1 MKKRIAIIGIIA
13 IILICVFFIISKSFA
28 LDNNVK
34 DIKYYN
40 NLIENQKVATILLN
54 EKTVSRNTTKK
65 EIMEYDSKIKA
76 AKDSNNRIL
85 EDTDLIKTGDYITVN
100 NEEYIVVLYGDVNKD
115 GSICDIEDIMI
126 VKNSYS
132 GNETVDS
139 IERLAANLVNDDV
152 LDTQDIARMIKIYLG
167 ILGDNLTT
175 KIPENY
181 LDFETGEDKEPGK
194 DEEKPGEDEEKPEEK
209 PEPQEDTPVAKHGQ
223 LRVNGTDIVDK
234 NGEKFQL
241 KGVSTHGLQWFPQY
255 VNQDAFTYMRD
266 EWGIN
271 AIRLAMY
278 SDPNVGYTQSLHEIV
293 NNGVE
298 YAKNAGIYVI
308 IDWHILSDGNP
319 NTNKSS
325 AIEFFKEMASK
336 YKDYDNV
343 IYEICNEPN
352 GDVQWERDIKP
363 YAQDVIKEIRNIDTD
378 AIIVVGTPTWS
389 QDVDIVAKSP
399 ITGYDNIMY
408 TLHFYAATHKEYLR
422 QKAST
427 ALTSSLPIFVTEFG
441 ICDASGNGALDI
453 NEANT
458 WIDFLNQNN
467 ISWMCW
473 NLSNKDES
481 SSILRN
487 TNKVTGWTN
496 EELSDEG
503 KWLLEALKR

>member
-1 MKKRIAIIGIIA
+1 MKKRIAIIGVVIV
-13 IILICVFFIISKSFA
+13 LICVLFIINK
-28 LDNNVK
+28 L
-34 DIKYYN
+34 
-40 NLIENQKVATILLN
+40 NL
-54 EKTVSRNTTKK
+54 
-65 EIMEYDSKIKA
+65 
-76 AKDSNNRIL
+76 
-85 EDTDLIKTGDYITVN
+85 KTG
-100 NEEYIVVLYGDVNKD
+100 G
-115 GSICDIEDIMI
+115 
-126 VKNSYS
+126 
-132 GNETVDS
+132 
-139 IERLAANLVNDDV
+139 
-152 LDTQDIARMIKIYLG
+152 
-167 ILGDNLTT
+167 
-175 KIPENY
+175 
-181 LDFETGEDKEPGK
+181 DKEP
-194 DEEKPGEDEEKPEEK
+194 EQHNEQLIEDEEKPEEK

-223 LRVNGTDIVDK
+223 LKVNGTNIVDK
-234 NGEKFQL
+234 NGENFQL
-241 KGVSTHGLQWFPQY
+241 KGVSTHGLQWYPQY
-255 VNQDAFTYMRD
+255 VNQESFIYMRD

-325 AIEFFKEMASK
+325 AIAFFKEMASK

-389 QDVDIVAKSP
+389 QDVDIVARSP

-422 QKAST
+422 QKANT
-427 ALTSSLPIFVTEFG
+427 ALISNLPIFVTEFG
-441 ICDASGNGALDI
+441 ICDASGNGAIDI
-453 NEANT
+453 DEANI
-458 WIDFLNQNN
+458 WIDFLNQHN

-473 NLSNKDES
+473 NLSNKNES
-481 SSILRN
+481 SSILKN
-487 TNKVTGWTN
+487 TDKTTGWTI
-496 EELSDEG
+496 EELSEEG
-503 KWLLEALKR
+503 KWLLEALKK

>member
-1 MKKRIAIIGIIA
+1 MKKRIAIIGVVIV
-13 IILICVFFIISKSFA
+13 LICVLFIINK
-28 LDNNVK
+28 L
-34 DIKYYN
+34 
-40 NLIENQKVATILLN
+40 NL
-54 EKTVSRNTTKK
+54 
-65 EIMEYDSKIKA
+65 
-76 AKDSNNRIL
+76 
-85 EDTDLIKTGDYITVN
+85 KTG
-100 NEEYIVVLYGDVNKD
+100 G
-115 GSICDIEDIMI
+115 
-126 VKNSYS
+126 
-132 GNETVDS
+132 
-139 IERLAANLVNDDV
+139 
-152 LDTQDIARMIKIYLG
+152 
-167 ILGDNLTT
+167 
-175 KIPENY
+175 
-181 LDFETGEDKEPGK
+181 DKEP
-194 DEEKPGEDEEKPEEK
+194 EQHNEQLIEDEEKPEEK

-223 LRVNGTDIVDK
+223 LKVNGTNIVDK
-234 NGEKFQL
+234 NGENFQL
-241 KGVSTHGLQWFPQY
+241 KGVSTHGLQWYPQY
-255 VNQDAFTYMRD
+255 VNQESFIYMRD

-325 AIEFFKEMASK
+325 AIAFFKEMASK

-389 QDVDIVAKSP
+389 QDVDIVARSP

-422 QKAST
+422 QKANT
-427 ALTSSLPIFVTEFG
+427 ALISNLPIFVTEFG
-441 ICDASGNGALDI
+441 ICDASGNGAIDI
-453 NEANT
+453 DEANI
-458 WIDFLNQNN
+458 WIDFLNQHNL
-467 ISWMCW
+467 SWMCW
-473 NLSNKDES
+473 NLSNKNES
-481 SSILRN
+481 SSILKN
-487 TNKVTGWTN
+487 TDKITGWTI
-496 EELSDEG
+496 EELSEEG